1 MPIALTIDRRS
12 FALGSLVTLIVAG
25 LFVRMSAGFSL
36 TAVHL
41 PGLLFA
47 WALFAWM
54 YLHQTELPS
63 AGDVL
68 PIYFTAIAVF
78 CLNFAEQFA
87 MGFADEMPR
96 LYGGLPYAP
105 DEFVVF
111 AMACAALFVLT
122 SLAVF
127 LRAATFLYVPVLFFA
142 VGSVFGNAFAQ
153 TWWSLEAGGYFP
165 GLVTSLANWILGPL
179 LIAHFVPNFRAAAFV
194 MASFGLVM
202 GLSLAF
208 FEV

>member
-1 MPIALTIDRRS
+1 MPFVLTIDRRS
-12 FALGSLVTLIVAG
+12 FALGSFIALAVAG
-25 LFVRMSAGFSL
+25 LFVQMSSGFSL
-36 TAVHL
+36 AAAYL

-54 YLHQTELPS
+54 YLHQSELPS

-68 PIYFTAIAVF
+68 PVYFTAIAVF

-87 MGFADEMPR
+87 MGFAERMPA
-96 LYGGLPYAP
+96 LYGGRAYDA

-111 AMACAALFVLT
+111 TMASAALFLLT

-127 LRAATFLYVPVLFFA
+127 LRAATFLLVPVLFFV
-142 VGSVFGNAFAQ
+142 VGCVFGNAFAQ
-153 TWWSLEAGGYFP
+153 TWWSIEAGGYFP
-165 GLVTSLANWILGPL
+165 GLVTSLANWILGPI
-179 LIAHFVPNFRAAAFV
+179 LIAHMVQDFRAAAFV
-194 MASFGLVM
+194 MISFGILL

-208 FEV
+208 FEA

>member
-1 MPIALTIDRRS
+1 MPFALTIDRRS
-12 FALGSLVTLIVAG
+12 FALGSFIALAVVG
-25 LFVRMSAGFSL
+25 LFMQLSSGFSL
-36 TAVHL
+36 VAAHL
-41 PGLLFA
+41 PGLIFA

-54 YLHQTELPS
+54 YLRQSELPS

-68 PIYFTAIAVF
+68 PVYFTAIAVF

-87 MGFADEMPR
+87 MGFAERMPL
-96 LYGGLPYAP
+96 LYGGQPYSAN
-105 DEFVVF
+105 EFVIF
-111 AMACAALFVLT
+111 AMASVAVFLLT

-153 TWWSLEAGGYFP
+153 IWWSIEVGGYFP
-165 GLVTSLANWILGPL
+165 GLVTSLANWILGPI
-179 LIAHFVPNFRAAAFV
+179 LIAHMVQNFRAAAFV
-194 MASFGLVM
+194 MISFGIVL

-208 FEV
+208 FEA